1 MRTKLSA
8 CSEEMILYM
17 HDYLNGELS
26 KDREEELKKHIQ
38 SCQNCQKHYQELK
51 KTDAFIKSAGNIF
64 APDGFTSAVL
74 ARLPQ
79 EKKKIKFQRWLRSHP
94 MLAAAVLF
102 IILMAGSVFSVW
114 NDQQEFSFTKNPH
127 LLVKNHTV
135 IVPKGE
141 VVKGDLV
148 VKNGNVRVEGKV
160 EGNVTVING
169 KKYMASTSNVSG
181 NIEEINQI
189 YDWIWFKIKGV
200 GKSLVHLFQ

>member
-1 MRTKLSA
+1 MSA

-38 SCQNCQKHYQELK
+38 SCQSCQKHFQELK
-51 KTDAFIKSAGNIF
+51 KTDAFIKSAGIIS
-64 APDGFTSAVL
+64 APEGFTAAVM

-79 EKKKIKFQRWLRSHP
+79 EKKKMKFQRWLRNHP
-94 MLAAAVLF
+94 IMSAAVLF
-102 IILMAGSVFSVW
+102 IVLMAGSVFSNW
-114 NDQQEFSFTKNPH
+114 HDQQEFSFTKNPH

-135 IVPKGE
+135 IVPKGD
-141 VVKGDLV
+141 VIKGDLV

-160 EGNVTVING
+160 EGDVTVING
-169 KKYMASTSNVSG
+169 KQYMASARNVSG
-181 NIEEINQI
+181 NIEVINQV
-189 YDWIWFKIKGV
+189 YDWIWFKIKGF

>member
-1 MRTKLSA
+1 MSA

-17 HDYLNGELS
+17 HDYLNGDLS

-38 SCQNCQKHYQELK
+38 SCQSCQVHYQELK
-51 KTDAFIKSAGNIF
+51 KTDAFIKSAGKIS
-64 APDGFTSAVL
+64 APDGFTATVM

-79 EKKKIKFQRWLRSHP
+79 EKKKIKFQRWLRNHP

-102 IILMAGSVFSVW
+102 IVLMAGSVFSMW
-114 NDQQEFSFTKNPH
+114 NNQQEFSFTKNPH

-160 EGNVTVING
+160 EGDVTVING

-189 YDWIWFKIKGV
+189 YDWIWFKIKGF